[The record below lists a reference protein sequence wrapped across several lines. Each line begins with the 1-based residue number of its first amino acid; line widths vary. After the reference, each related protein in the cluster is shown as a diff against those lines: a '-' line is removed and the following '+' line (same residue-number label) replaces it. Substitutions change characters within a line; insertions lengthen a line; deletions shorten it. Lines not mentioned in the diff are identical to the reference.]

1 MTADPVWFGP
11 TSRPLFGWLHLPL
24 SRTARGG
31 VVLCPTLAV
40 EAMSAHRAYRS
51 LATALEAAGYA
62 VLRFD
67 YDGTGDSA
75 GGLDDP
81 ERTEAWL
88 GSIAQAIALLRST
101 GVERVGV
108 VGLRIGGT
116 LAAVASA
123 RDGDI
128 DALVLWDPVATGRQF
143 VREQVALKHLSI
155 GETVTIGGV
164 GSAELLGMLLPAPLV
179 EELDELDMTGLP
191 GPLAGQVLML
201 ARSDR
206 PVNRRLRARLSL
218 EACEWGEAVG
228 QAELVDVLPDNAV
241 LPVEALAGM
250 AAWLERSLDGEP
262 TTMTPVA
269 VTSATVAVDPGGQPI
284 REHAIRMGP
293 HGLFGILTDGDS
305 TTPGPAVIFLN
316 AGLLHH
322 VGPARV
328 WVELARRWA
337 GYGFRVLRIDLSG
350 LGDSEVRPGQL
361 TQAAYPIQA
370 LEDIAMAAEAIS
382 PQDPANVIL
391 AGLCAGAYH
400 AIEAGI
406 VLQTRGA
413 CLVNPIL
420 SFDPADFAPG
430 GVPRD
435 PRHAAQPYNRLFRR
449 LRQHQALVRWGE
461 KHVPSHLWWVLD
473 KFNLQASPGRGLA
486 SLADAGVNSILVCGD
501 VEALPFRQ
509 RARWTMRRLT
519 RGSGFRFEVMA
530 SIDHTLFGASAR
542 TRTMEL
548 LTEHVVSEFATV
560 DIDRQ
565 PVGVQ
570 A

>member
-11 TSRPLFGWLHLPL
+11 SSRPLFGWLHLPL

-31 VVLCPTLAV
+31 VVLCPTLGV

-51 LATALEAAGYA
+51 LATTLEAAGYA

-67 YDGTGDSA
+67 YDGTGDSS
-75 GGLDDP
+75 GHLGEP

-88 GSIAQAIALLRST
+88 GSIDQAIALLRST
-101 GVERVGV
+101 GVARVGV

-116 LAAVASA
+116 LAALAAA

-128 DALVLWDPVATGRQF
+128 DALVLWDPVATGRIF

-155 GETVTIGGV
+155 GETVDVGGV

-179 EELDELDMTGLP
+179 AELDQLDMTGLP
-191 GPLAGQVLML
+191 GRLARQVLML
-201 ARSDR
+201 ARADR

-218 EACEWGEAVG
+218 ETCEWGEAVG

-241 LPVEALAGM
+241 QPVAAIACM
-250 AAWLERSLDGEP
+250 AAWLERCLDGEP
-262 TTMTPVA
+262 TTMNPGA
-269 VTSATVAVDPGGQPI
+269 NTSAAVARDPGGHPI
-284 REHAIRMGP
+284 WEHAVRMGP
-293 HGLFGILTDGDS
+293 HGLFGILTEGDS
-305 TTPGPAVIFLN
+305 AGPGPAVIFLN

-361 TQAAYPIQA
+361 TQAAYPMEA

-382 PQDPANVIL
+382 PEDPANVVL

-406 VLQTRGA
+406 VLQTTGA

-430 GVPRD
+430 GAPRD
-435 PRHAAQPYNRLFRR
+435 PRHAAQPYNWLFRR

-461 KHVPSHLWWVLD
+461 KHVPPHLWWALD
-473 KFNLQASPGRGLA
+473 KLNLQASPGRGLE
-486 SLADAGVNSILVCGD
+486 SLAGAGVNAILVCGQ

-509 RARWTMRRLT
+509 RARWTMRRLA
-519 RGSGFRFEVMA
+519 RGGGFRFEVMEA
-530 SIDHTLFGASAR
+530 IDHTLFGASAR
-542 TRTMEL
+542 VRTMEL
-548 LTEHVVSEFATV
+548 LTEYVVAQFATPTP
-560 DIDRQ
+560 DRM
-565 PVGVQ
+565 PVSVQ